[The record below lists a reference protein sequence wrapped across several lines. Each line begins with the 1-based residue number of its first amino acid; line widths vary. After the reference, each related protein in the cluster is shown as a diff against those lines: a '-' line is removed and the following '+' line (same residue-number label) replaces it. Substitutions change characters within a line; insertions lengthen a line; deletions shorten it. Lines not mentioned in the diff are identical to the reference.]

1 VSGWCKVDVLSEF
14 CWVDSDCNVIED
26 RNMVGLL
33 QRAAS
38 AGAEKQLDE
47 THKLELAGK
56 FSGIT
61 NKRTIMGVTKIAGKT
76 QDSSQDVGKQTF
88 ERFQTFIN
96 SQQSSTNKIKY
107 IKTEDKDAINFKLK
121 IKDNSSASKYLD
133 VECYFN
139 KYAKN
144 SDETYG
150 YISVREPGKSME
162 GHYNFQLYKDR
173 IDVTAFYNITHRNGK
188 IYTTT
193 GSGQPYDA
201 VNKIIEGKVFF
212 KDINS
217 PYFIPK
223 GSTEKDAVAL
233 KSIMQK
239 MVADAKAKDK
249 LPPVKRVKQPK
260 VEKQKIQTCK
270 KSFPIVGCIDNWPKS
285 ILPEF

>member
-1 VSGWCKVDVLSEF
+1 
-14 CWVDSDCNVIED
+14 
-26 RNMVGLL
+26 MVGVVQKSL
-33 QRAAS
+33 RD
-38 AGAEKQLDE
+38 GVGTQLGE
-47 THKLELAGK
+47 VQKIALAGK
-56 FSGIT
+56 FSGAT
-61 NKRTIMGVTKIAGKT
+61 NKRPVMGVTKIAGKT

-96 SQQSSTNKIKY
+96 SQQSSTNKIKF
-107 IKTEDKDAINFKLK
+107 IKTEDKDAINIKLK

-150 YISVREPGKSME
+150 YISVSEPGKSME

-188 IYTTT
+188 IFTTT

-201 VNKIIEGKVFF
+201 VNKIVEGKVFF

-223 GSTEKDAVAL
+223 GNTEKDAVAL
-233 KSIMQK
+233 KPIMQK
-239 MVADAKAKDK
+239 MVADAKVKDK
-249 LPPVKRVKQPK
+249 LPPVKRVEQPK
-260 VEKQKIQTCK
+260 VEKQKI
-270 KSFPIVGCIDNWPKS
+270 
-285 ILPEF
+285 